1 MSLPI
6 MEEGDIWLFENERT
20 NNPLEDEYLG
30 PVLIV
35 KWECNEQDHD
45 GYVLR
50 RDYEALDLLTGDY
63 TGVRVDTGNYK
74 YWRQLA

>member
-1 MSLPI
+1 MSLPV
-6 MEEGDIWLFENERT
+6 MEEGDIWLFENEWT